1 LNKEEGDGMTRLK
14 ELIKIGLNKSDAKSV
29 MHASEMYWKH
39 IKRENNRK
47 NNVLNIES
55 KLPEPF

>member
-1 LNKEEGDGMTRLK
+1 MTRLK